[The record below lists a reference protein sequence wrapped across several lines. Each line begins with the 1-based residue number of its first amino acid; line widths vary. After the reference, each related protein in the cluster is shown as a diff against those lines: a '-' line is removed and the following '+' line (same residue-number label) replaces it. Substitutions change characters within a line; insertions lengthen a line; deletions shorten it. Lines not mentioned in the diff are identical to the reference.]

1 MKRKW
6 IIIVLLIIATGA
18 FASNYGGSVPYILF
32 YFSILL
38 PLSSLVYI
46 IYVVTHFKYYQEVG
60 ARTIVKGE
68 PSDFIFSLCNEDKFM
83 YSSIKVKFLSGKSKI
98 LNKSLEREYSVL
110 PHETQKVKTKI
121 CCFYRGEY
129 YVGAEKFLISDYLN
143 FFHYEYKVDSMLKV
157 MVMPRLI
164 NMHHDNFI
172 LEDEDEK
179 KSINKKGMDE
189 LDNFLSKYVKGD
201 SLKQIN
207 FKVSAKTGILYK
219 RPYKSIEKGGILVAV
234 DLSAVTNK
242 DKKIAIEDAI
252 IEESLSIINYCFM
265 KNIKVTVLFC
275 QDSIISY
282 DVNNTSDFD
291 KIYNLFAKVRFES
304 KVSVDDFVLK
314 MDSYIVSGQYRQAI
328 LVTDKINNNIYVNL
342 KRNKENIKESV
353 LLIDNLK
360 SSQSQ
365 IISGIKSDNIDI
377 REVAIVEQYEDNL

>member
-46 IYVVTHFKYYQEVG
+46 VYVVTHFKYYQEVG

>member
-6 IIIVLLIIATGA
+6 IIIFLFIIATGA
-18 FASNYGGSVPYILF
+18 FASNFGGSVPYILF
-32 YFSILL
+32 YFSIIL
-38 PLSSLVYI
+38 PLSSLAYI

-98 LNKSLEREYSVL
+98 LNNNLEREYSVL

-129 YVGAEKFLISDYLN
+129 YVGAQKFLISDYLN
-143 FFHYEYKVDSMLKV
+143 LFHYEYKVDSMLKV

-189 LDNFLSKYVKGD
+189 LDNFLSKYEKGD

-207 FKVSAKTGILYK
+207 FKVSAKSGVLYK

-242 DKKIAIEDAI
+242 DKKIVIEDAI
-252 IEESLSIINYCFM
+252 IEESLSIINYCFK
-265 KNIKVTVLFC
+265 KNIKVTVLFT
-275 QDSIISY
+275 QDAITKVEI
-282 DVNNTSDFD
+282 NNSKDFD

-304 KVSVDDFVLK
+304 KVSPEDLIMQRDK
-314 MDSYIVSGQYRQAI
+314 YILSRQFRQGI
-328 LVTDKINNNIYVNL
+328 FVTDKMNTNIYLNL
-342 KRNKENIKESV
+342 KRNEKNLKESV
-353 LLIDNLK
+353 LLIDNLI
-360 SSQSQ
+360 SSQKE
-365 IISGIKSDNIDI
+365 IINTKSSDNIDI
-377 REVAIVEQYEDNL
+377 RKVSLEDEIKESL

>member
-6 IIIVLLIIATGA
+6 IIIVLLIIATGT

-46 IYVVTHFKYYQEVG
+46 VYVVTHFKYYQEVG